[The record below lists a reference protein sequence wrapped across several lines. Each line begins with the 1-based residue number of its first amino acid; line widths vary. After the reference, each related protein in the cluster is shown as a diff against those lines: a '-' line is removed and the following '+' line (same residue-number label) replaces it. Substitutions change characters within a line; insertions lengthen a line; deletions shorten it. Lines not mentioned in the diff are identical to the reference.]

1 MTQCAEVIS
10 TLVISKQLWCRCFEP
25 SLSPSSNISAHWSY
39 GNYSHYP
46 SWASLTNFFT
56 VYQTPQ
62 SSLLMMVTARA
73 KQQQR
78 KCCQQLGTPFQLLP
92 ADWERIYCKWY
103 FCCWIQ
109 CLVWKATFSKWK
121 WQCPCV
127 CRRTDNGRADRHRQS
142 SLSHCGT
149 IQFVATEVF
158 QVYVDGILLHNALK
172 NQRQ

>member
-121 WQCPCV
+121 WQCPV
-127 CRRTDNGRADRHRQS
+127 SADGQTMAGQTDTD
-142 SLSHCGT
+142 SHHCH
-149 IQFVATEVF
+149 IAEQFNLW
-158 QVYVDGILLHNALK
+158 LLK
-172 NQRQ
+172 FSKYT